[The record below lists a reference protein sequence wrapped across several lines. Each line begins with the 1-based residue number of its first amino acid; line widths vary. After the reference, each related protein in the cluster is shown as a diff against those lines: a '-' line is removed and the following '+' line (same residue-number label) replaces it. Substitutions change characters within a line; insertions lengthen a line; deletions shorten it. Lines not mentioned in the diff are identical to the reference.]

1 MKTDAKK
8 AADARWDR
16 ENMRVLKV
24 KVRREKAEA
33 FAALCEANG
42 TTRHAVLRDA
52 VDAYL
57 EKHGTTGV

>member
-1 MKTDAKK
+1 MKTEAKK
-8 AADARWDR
+8 AADTRWDR

-33 FAALCEANG
+33 FSALCEANG

-57 EKHGTTGV
+57 EKYSASGV